1 MNEEAALP
9 TPRPRPRTNR
19 ALVYLA
25 IAAATLLVIGA
36 NAHLLIAALESQ
48 PDCVAHL
55 KVGHDQVGAFRAAQS
70 SC

>member
-1 MNEEAALP
+1 MNEQVLSAHRA
-9 TPRPRPRTNR
+9 RPRTSR

-36 NAHLLIAALESQ
+36 NAHLLIAALDSQ

-55 KVGHDQVGAFRAAQS
+55 KVGHGQAGAFRAAQS
-70 SC
+70 AC